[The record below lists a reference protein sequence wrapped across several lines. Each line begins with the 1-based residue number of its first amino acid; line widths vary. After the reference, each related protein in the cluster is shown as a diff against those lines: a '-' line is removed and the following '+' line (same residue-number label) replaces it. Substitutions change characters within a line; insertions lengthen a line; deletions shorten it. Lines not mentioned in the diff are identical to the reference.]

1 MNTTGNILIVDD
13 EKNIREGLKK
23 TLELEGYN
31 IETASNGEEAFEFIK
46 NNDFDLVITD
56 IKMPVISGTK
66 LLEMINN
73 IKPYIKVIMLTGH
86 GNVETAVESMKKG
99 AYDFFTKPV
108 DIDKLI
114 LTIERAIKEK
124 NIILEN
130 IELKK
135 QLNEKYGIENIIG
148 SSSSLKSV
156 MDIVK
161 QVAPTKATVLIEG
174 ESGTGKELIANAIHR
189 LSDRADKPLV
199 KLHCAALNENL
210 LESELFGHEKGAFTG
225 AIAMKKGRF
234 ELADGGTLF
243 LDEIGEISP
252 IIQVKLL
259 RVLQEKEFE
268 RVGGTKTIKVD
279 VRVITAT
286 NRDLLQEVQKKNFR
300 EDLYYRLKVVSIKMP
315 PLRERKDDIP
325 LLVNAF
331 IKEFCQINNKPMLTI
346 SPKAMAILES
356 YSWPGNIRELRNL
369 IEGMVVLARGN
380 EITEKDI
387 PPHIKSEI
395 IEKDFVKIN
404 LGLPLSE
411 VEKIYILSTL
421 KFVKNNKS
429 KAAKILNIGRK
440 TLHRKLY
447 EYFGTS
453 SSDDNSDENEEEINE
468 EV

>member
-1 MNTTGNILIVDD
+1 MALKGNILVIDD

-23 TLELEGYN
+23 TLELEGHSV
-31 IETASNGEEAFEFIK
+31 ETASNGEEGFDLIK
-46 NNDFDLVITD
+46 LNDFDVVIAD
-56 IKMPVISGTK
+56 IRMPVIGGIK
-66 LLEMINN
+66 LIEMVNS
-73 IKPYIKVIMLTGH
+73 IKPYLKIIILTGH
-86 GNVETAVESMKKG
+86 GSVETAVEAMKKG

-108 DIDKLI
+108 DIDKLL
-114 LTIERAIKEK
+114 LTIERALKEK

-130 IELKK
+130 VELKK
-135 QLNEKYGIENIIG
+135 KLDEKYGLENIIG
-148 SSSSLKSV
+148 NSSSLKSV

-174 ESGTGKELIANAIHR
+174 ESGTGKELIANAIHK
-189 LSDRADKPLV
+189 LSDRANQTLIKV
-199 KLHCAALNENL
+199 HCAALNENL

-225 AIAMKKGRF
+225 ALTMKKGRF

-252 IIQVKLL
+252 LIQVKLL

-286 NRDLLQEVQKKNFR
+286 NRDLWQEVQKKNFR
-300 EDLYYRLKVVSIKMP
+300 EDLYYRLKVVSIKIP
-315 PLRERKDDIP
+315 PLRERKEDIP

-331 IKEFCQINNKPMLTI
+331 IEEFCRVNNKPRISI

-356 YSWPGNIRELRNL
+356 YSWPGNVRELRNL
-369 IEGMVVLARGN
+369 VEGLVVLSRGN
-380 EITEKDI
+380 EITEKDL
-387 PPHIKSEI
+387 PPHIRNEI
-395 IEKDFVKIN
+395 IEKDFIKIN

-411 VEKIYILSTL
+411 VEKIYILATL
-421 KFVKNNKS
+421 KLVKNNKS

-440 TLHRKLY
+440 TLHRKLD
-447 EYFGTS
+447 EYFGT
-453 SSDDNSDENEEEINE
+453 NTSDEDSKDEDIE
-468 EV
+468 

>member
-1 MNTTGNILIVDD
+1 MALKGNILVIDD

-23 TLELEGYN
+23 TLELEGHSV
-31 IETASNGEEAFEFIK
+31 ETASNGEEGFDLIK
-46 NNDFDLVITD
+46 LNDFDVVIAD
-56 IKMPVISGTK
+56 VRMPVIGGIK
-66 LLEMINN
+66 LIEMVNS
-73 IKPYIKVIMLTGH
+73 IKPYLKIIILTGH
-86 GNVETAVESMKKG
+86 GSVETAVEAMKKG

-108 DIDKLI
+108 DIDKLL
-114 LTIERAIKEK
+114 LTIERALKEK

-130 IELKK
+130 VELKK
-135 QLNEKYGIENIIG
+135 KLDEKYGLENIIG
-148 SSSSLKSV
+148 NSSSLKSV

-174 ESGTGKELIANAIHR
+174 ESGTGKELIANAIHK
-189 LSDRADKPLV
+189 LSDRANQTLIKV
-199 KLHCAALNENL
+199 HCAALNENL

-225 AIAMKKGRF
+225 ALTMKKGRF

-252 IIQVKLL
+252 LIQVKLL

-286 NRDLLQEVQKKNFR
+286 NRDLWQEVQKKNFR
-300 EDLYYRLKVVSIKMP
+300 EDLYYRLKVVSIKIP
-315 PLRERKDDIP
+315 PLRERKEDIP

-331 IKEFCQINNKPMLTI
+331 IEEFCRVNNKPRISI

-356 YSWPGNIRELRNL
+356 YSWPGNVRELRNL
-369 IEGMVVLARGN
+369 VEGLVVLSRGN
-380 EITEKDI
+380 EITEKDL
-387 PPHIKSEI
+387 PPHIRNEI
-395 IEKDFVKIN
+395 IEKDFIKIN

-411 VEKIYILSTL
+411 VEKIYILATL
-421 KFVKNNKS
+421 KLVKNNKS

-440 TLHRKLY
+440 TLHRKLD
-447 EYFGTS
+447 EYFGT
-453 SSDDNSDENEEEINE
+453 NTSDEDSKDEDIE
-468 EV
+468 

>member
-1 MNTTGNILIVDD
+1 MALKGNILVIDD

-23 TLELEGYN
+23 TLELEGHSV
-31 IETASNGEEAFEFIK
+31 ETASNGEEGFDLIK
-46 NNDFDLVITD
+46 LNDFDVVIAD
-56 IKMPVISGTK
+56 IRMPVIGGIK
-66 LLEMINN
+66 LIEMVNS
-73 IKPYIKVIMLTGH
+73 IKPYLKIIILTGH
-86 GNVETAVESMKKG
+86 GSVETAVEAMKKG

-108 DIDKLI
+108 DIDKLL
-114 LTIERAIKEK
+114 LTIERALKEK

-130 IELKK
+130 VELKK
-135 QLNEKYGIENIIG
+135 KLDEKYGLENIIG
-148 SSSSLKSV
+148 NSSSLKSV

-174 ESGTGKELIANAIHR
+174 ESGTGKELIANAIHK
-189 LSDRADKPLV
+189 LSDRANQTLIKV
-199 KLHCAALNENL
+199 HCAALNENL

-225 AIAMKKGRF
+225 ALTMKKGRF

-252 IIQVKLL
+252 LIQVKLL

-286 NRDLLQEVQKKNFR
+286 NRDLWQEVQKKNFR
-300 EDLYYRLKVVSIKMP
+300 EDLYYRLKVVSIKIP
-315 PLRERKDDIP
+315 PLRERKEDIP

-331 IKEFCQINNKPMLTI
+331 IKEFCRVNNKPRISI

-356 YSWPGNIRELRNL
+356 YSWPGNVRELRNL
-369 IEGMVVLARGN
+369 VEGLVVLSRGN
-380 EITEKDI
+380 EITEKDL
-387 PPHIKSEI
+387 PPHIRNEI
-395 IEKDFVKIN
+395 IEKDFIKIN

-411 VEKIYILSTL
+411 VEKIYILATL
-421 KFVKNNKS
+421 KLVKNNKS

-440 TLHRKLY
+440 TLHRKLD
-447 EYFGTS
+447 EYFGT
-453 SSDDNSDENEEEINE
+453 NTSDEDSKDEDIE
-468 EV
+468 

>member
-1 MNTTGNILIVDD
+1 VNMALKGNILVIDD

-23 TLELEGYN
+23 TLELEGHSV
-31 IETASNGEEAFEFIK
+31 ETASNGEEGFDLIK
-46 NNDFDLVITD
+46 LNDFDVVIAD
-56 IKMPVISGTK
+56 IRMPVIGGIK
-66 LLEMINN
+66 LIEMVNS
-73 IKPYIKVIMLTGH
+73 IKPYLKIIILTGH
-86 GNVETAVESMKKG
+86 GSVETAVEAMKKG

-108 DIDKLI
+108 DIDKLL
-114 LTIERAIKEK
+114 LTIERALKEK

-130 IELKK
+130 VELKK
-135 QLNEKYGIENIIG
+135 KLDEKYGLENIIG
-148 SSSSLKSV
+148 NSSSLKSV

-174 ESGTGKELIANAIHR
+174 ESGTGKELIANAIHK
-189 LSDRADKPLV
+189 LSDRANQTLIKV
-199 KLHCAALNENL
+199 HCAALNENL

-225 AIAMKKGRF
+225 ALTMKKGRF

-252 IIQVKLL
+252 LIQVKLL

-286 NRDLLQEVQKKNFR
+286 NRDLWQEVQKKNFR
-300 EDLYYRLKVVSIKMP
+300 EDLYYRLKVVSIKIP
-315 PLRERKDDIP
+315 PLRERKEDIP

-331 IKEFCQINNKPMLTI
+331 IEEFCRVNNKPRISI

-356 YSWPGNIRELRNL
+356 YSWPGNVRELRNL
-369 IEGMVVLARGN
+369 VEGLVVLSRGN
-380 EITEKDI
+380 EITEKDL
-387 PPHIKSEI
+387 PPHIRNEI
-395 IEKDFVKIN
+395 IEKDFIKIN

-411 VEKIYILSTL
+411 VEKIYILATL
-421 KFVKNNKS
+421 KLVKNNKS

-440 TLHRKLY
+440 TLHRKLD
-447 EYFGTS
+447 EYFGT
-453 SSDDNSDENEEEINE
+453 NTSDEDSKDEDIE
-468 EV
+468 

>member
-1 MNTTGNILIVDD
+1 
-13 EKNIREGLKK
+13 
-23 TLELEGYN
+23 
-31 IETASNGEEAFEFIK
+31 
-46 NNDFDLVITD
+46 
-56 IKMPVISGTK
+56 
-66 LLEMINN
+66 
-73 IKPYIKVIMLTGH
+73 
-86 GNVETAVESMKKG
+86 
-99 AYDFFTKPV
+99 
-108 DIDKLI
+108 
-114 LTIERAIKEK
+114 
-124 NIILEN
+124 
-130 IELKK
+130 
-135 QLNEKYGIENIIG
+135 
-148 SSSSLKSV
+148 